1 MKNILS
7 KILFTGLMVLS
18 LVACKEDFLETV
30 PTSAVSETSAFATTT
45 NAMMAL
51 NGIHRS
57 MYMQWS
63 NQDEAGQAS
72 INIHMDMFGE
82 DLVMHST
89 GNGWFN
95 NTYTWTMHRNATHR
109 NPYFIYRFYYRII
122 ANANMIIHNVDKAE
136 GPEDQKKAIKGEA
149 LAYRGW
155 SHFMLVQL
163 FAKRY
168 DATTANDQ
176 WGVPIMTTNTT
187 EGLPRESVANVY
199 KQVNQDLDSAVY
211 YLNGATARSN
221 KSHFDVQTVKG
232 IKARVALTQQNWA
245 DAAKYANEAR
255 QGYKFMSAAQQL
267 EGYNSTTNPEWMWGS
282 TQIAD
287 QTTYFYSFFAYMSFN
302 FSSTNIRGNPK
313 KISKALYDQIPATDV
328 RKQFWILDPKRPAIT
343 LPTTFTLAPYM
354 NRKFLANGTSLDVAT
369 SSVGDVVYMRS
380 AEMYLIEAEAL
391 ARQGKNAEAQDVLFL
406 LANNRNPQYVKSTK
420 TGADLIN
427 EILLQRRI
435 ELWGEGFRFLDLKR
449 TNAPLDRTGSN
460 HNLSLAVVMNVP
472 AGDNLWQFLIPKAEL
487 DANPAIKD
495 QQNP

>member
-1 MKNILS
+1 MKNTWE
-7 KILFTGLMVLS
+7 KILVIGLITLT
-18 LVACKEDFLETV
+18 LGACKEDFLETV
-30 PTSAVSETSAFATTT
+30 PTSAVSETSVFATTT
-45 NAMMAL
+45 NALMAL

-57 MYMQWS
+57 MFMQYS
-63 NQDEAGQAS
+63 NQDEAGQSS
-72 INIHMDMFGE
+72 IMIHMDMLGE

-95 NTYTWTMHRNATHR
+95 NTYTWTAHRNANHR
-109 NPYFIYRFYYRII
+109 NMYFIYRFYYKII
-122 ANANMIIHNVDKAE
+122 ANANMIITNINKAE
-136 GPEDQKKAIKGEA
+136 GPADVKKMIKGQA

-155 SHFMLVQL
+155 AHFQLVQL

-168 DATTANDQ
+168 DAASQNTQ
-176 WGVPIMTTNTT
+176 LGVPIMIENTT
-187 EGLPRESVANVY
+187 EGLPRAVVADVY
-199 KQVNQDLDSAVY
+199 KQINTDLDSAAF
-211 YLNGATARSN
+211 YLNGAAARTA
-221 KSHFDVQTVKG
+221 KSHLDLSVVKG

-255 QGYKFMSAAQQL
+255 QGYKFMSAAQHL
-267 EGYNSTTNPEWMWGS
+267 EGYNNTANPEWMWGS

-313 KISKALYDQIPATDV
+313 KISKALYDQIAATDV
-328 RKQFWILDPKRPAIT
+328 RKQFWLLTPTRPTIT

-354 NRKFLANGTSLDVAT
+354 NRKFLANGTSMDVAT
-369 SSVGDVVYMRS
+369 SSVGDIMYMRV

-391 ARQGKNAEAQDVLFL
+391 ARQGKNTESQDVLFL

-420 TGADLIN
+420 TGTDLVN

-449 TNAPLDRTGSN
+449 LNAKLDRNGSN
-460 HNLSLAVVMNVP
+460 HNTALAVVMSVDP
-472 AGDNLWQFLIPKAEL
+472 GDILWEFLIPKAEL

-495 QQNP
+495 FQNP

>member
-1 MKNILS
+1 MKNILNKFLIS
-7 KILFTGLMVLS
+7 GLFILMIS
-18 LVACKEDFLETV
+18 SCKQDFLETV
-30 PTSAVSETSAFATTT
+30 PTSAVSESSAFATTA

-51 NGIHRS
+51 NGIHRA
-57 MYMQWS
+57 MFMQWS
-63 NQDEAGQAS
+63 NQDEAGQGS
-72 INIHMDMFGE
+72 INIHMDTFGE
-82 DLVMHST
+82 DLVMHSA

-95 NTYTWTMHRNATHR
+95 NTYTWTMHRSATHR

-122 ANANMIIHNVDKAE
+122 ANANMIISNVDKAE
-136 GPEDQKKAIKGEA
+136 GTADIKKVIKGEA
-149 LAYRGW
+149 MAYRGW

-163 FAKRY
+163 FAKRF
-168 DATTANDQ
+168 DATTTNDQ
-176 WGVPIMTTNTT
+176 LGVPLMVANST
-187 EGLPRESVANVY
+187 EGLPRETVANVY
-199 KQVNQDLDSAVY
+199 KQVNLDLDSSIY
-211 YLNGATARSN
+211 YLTGAAARTA
-221 KSHFDVQTVKG
+221 KSHFDVAVVKG

-267 EGYNSTTNPEWMWGS
+267 EGYSNATNPEWMWAS

-313 KISKALYDQIPATDV
+313 KISKLLYDQIPATDV
-328 RKQFWILDPKRPAIT
+328 RKQFWILDPKRPPIT

-354 NRKFLANGTSLDVAT
+354 NRKFLANGTSMDVAT
-369 SSVGDVVYMRS
+369 SSVGDINYMRC

-391 ARQGKNAEAQDVLFL
+391 ARQGKNTEAQDVLYL
-406 LANNRNPQYVKSTK
+406 LAFNRNPSYVKSTK
-420 TGADLIN
+420 TGTDLVN
-427 EILLQRRI
+427 EVLLQRRI

-449 TNAPLDRTGSN
+449 TNASLDRNGSN
-460 HNLSLAVVMNVP
+460 HNVSLAVVMSVP
-472 AGDNLWQFLIPKAEL
+472 AGDNMWQFLIPKAEI